1 MYKIIK
7 DGTTLAMTEAPN
19 YIKRQGNGCL
29 ALCAAEEAAGIAH
42 AGTVYHLLGH
52 PPLEG
57 VETVVLEAAD
67 TGTMLV
73 ETRQATD
80 DADALNV
87 DQEYRLT
94 ILELGIT
101 NQAPTPEPAFENKGR

>member
-19 YIKRQGNGCL
+19 YVKQQANGCYT
-29 ALCAAEEAAGIAH
+29 LCAEEEAAGIAN
-42 AGTVYHLLGH
+42 AGTVYHLLGRQE
-52 PPLEG
+52 LEG
-57 VETVVLEAAD
+57 VETIVLEKTDAGAMLAEAGQAA
-67 TGTMLV
+67 
-73 ETRQATD
+73 E

-94 ILELGIT
+94 MLELGIT
-101 NQAPTPEPAFENKGR
+101 DTGTDATTGV

>member
-7 DGTTLAMTEAPN
+7 DGVTLAMTEAPN
-19 YIKRQGNGCL
+19 YIKQQENGCF
-29 ALCAAEEAAGIAH
+29 ALCAAEEATGIAH
-42 AGTVYHLLGH
+42 AGTVYHLLGC

-57 VETVVLEAAD
+57 VETVILEATDA
-67 TGTMLV
+67 GTMLV
-73 ETRQATD
+73 EARQAAD

-94 ILELGIT
+94 MLELGIT
-101 NQAPTPEPAFENKGR
+101 DTGTDAGTGV

>member
-19 YIKRQGNGCL
+19 YVKQQANGCYT
-29 ALCAAEEAAGIAH
+29 LCTEEEAAGIAN
-42 AGTVYHLLGH
+42 AGTVYHLLGR
-52 PPLEG
+52 PELEG
-57 VETVVLEAAD
+57 VETIVLEKTDA
-67 TGTMLV
+67 GTMLA
-73 ETRQATD
+73 EAGQAAE

-94 ILELGIT
+94 MLELGIT
-101 NQAPTPEPAFENKGR
+101 DTGTDAKTGV

>member
-19 YIKRQGNGCL
+19 YIKRQANGCY
-29 ALCAAEEAAGIAH
+29 AICAAEEAEGIAH
-42 AGTVYHLLGH
+42 AGTVYHLLDR
-52 PPLEG
+52 PELEG
-57 VETVVLEAAD
+57 VETIVLERSDGGA
-67 TGTMLV
+67 MLA
-73 ETRQATD
+73 EAGQATE

-94 ILELGIT
+94 MLELGIT
-101 NQAPTPEPAFENKGR
+101 DTGTDATTGV